1 MDADAA
7 MQAMERDSSL
17 DPVAQRTQP
26 ITQHQ
31 QAPTPAIADFD
42 EAAPVAL
49 MEVAATTSAKAQTQS
64 QAQTGAQMRT
74 SHGWVNGPPRRERV
88 TGRRGALSRER
99 SQLRL
104 QAAQD
109 AQYAE
114 NLRRFAAR
122 REHFRVP
129 ASIPAVLERQ
139 RAAATLGETAE
150 ESAVESLIQLT
161 EQKPVTLHHTND
173 IHAKLTKD
181 QLFGR
186 GLAVEANRRKTAWAL
201 ANSPRNRPQA
211 PAFQP
216 LPPSPSKLAATQQP
230 KAISFVQTKESRP
243 FVLGPATAALPA
255 KDKPARAAAPKPAAA
270 AVVPEHEFVAGL
282 PQAFM
287 ELDAA
292 TQVQILALAD
302 QELQAET
309 KHAAQSKAQ
318 QTHTLRTNS
327 KSKGAS
333 KHTALLQT
341 KSAVARSA
349 APKSD
354 ELNEAELASAG
365 EALHT
370 LSEIHAATH
379 TPWAKLLKA
388 LAGKK

>member
-1 MDADAA
+1 MDAEAA
-7 MQAMERDSSL
+7 MQMLERDT
-17 DPVAQRTQP
+17 DRPMAQQQHTP
-26 ITQHQ
+26 IASHAQL
-31 QAPTPAIADFD
+31 ADFD

-49 MEVAATTSAKAQTQS
+49 MEVAATTSAKAQ
-64 QAQTGAQMRT
+64 AQTQMRT
-74 SHGWVNGPPRRERV
+74 SHGWVNGPPRREHVR
-88 TGRRGALSRER
+88 GRRGALSRER

-129 ASIPAVLERQ
+129 ASIPSVIERQ
-139 RAAATLGETAE
+139 RSAALGETAE

-161 EQKPVTLHHTND
+161 EQKPVVLHHENN
-173 IHAKLTKD
+173 IHAKLTAD

-201 ANSPRNRPQA
+201 ANSPRNRPAA
-211 PAFQP
+211 PAFQS
-216 LPPSPSKLAATQQP
+216 LPPALSKRAAASQP
-230 KAISFVQTKESRP
+230 KPVSFVQTKESRP
-243 FVLGPATAALPA
+243 FVLGPATAGLPA
-255 KDKPARAAAPKPAAA
+255 KEKKPAAPA
-270 AVVPEHEFVAGL
+270 RPSVVPEHEFVAGL

-302 QELQAET
+302 QELQADA
-309 KHAAQSKAQ
+309 KHAATQ
-318 QTHTLRTNS
+318 QKQTRTLRTNS

-333 KHTALLQT
+333 RHTALLQT
-341 KSAVARSA
+341 KSTTHSQTQSKTQTRTAS
-349 APKSD
+349 KSQS
-354 ELNEAELASAG
+354 ESLNEAELASAG
-365 EALHT
+365 EALHA